1 MSANLV
7 LIDLLGAGALLLW
20 GLRMVKTGVTR
31 AFGSSLRHWIALGT
45 TNRFKAF
52 FAGLAATIAVQSST
66 ATALIT
72 ASFASRELMTT
83 AMAQAIMIGANVG
96 TAMVTRLLAL
106 NLHWLSPVLILCG
119 VATFMASDSSRPK
132 AIGRAI
138 IGLGLMLLSLQ
149 LIGAATE
156 PMRASPTLQSLLAA
170 LGAAPV
176 IGLLVAAVLAFV
188 ASSSLAIVLLVA
200 SLAASSNM
208 DAGLVVALVL
218 GANLGG
224 AVPPALAT
232 AGYGPLARRV
242 TLGNLA
248 VRGAG
253 CLLALPLIGPIDGYL
268 ARAAALTGNFAVDV
282 HLAFNIALALLFLP
296 LVGLIARLA
305 ERLMPPQPEDRLG
318 PRYLDTSSL
327 DTPAVAL
334 SCAARET
341 LRIGD
346 VVEVMLVRS
355 LEALRN
361 NDAKLKS
368 EIAKMDDEV
377 DALQQAVKLYLS
389 RLGHEGLDDEDARKA
404 TEIISYAIN
413 LEHIGDIIDKSLLDM
428 IAKKIKYGLR
438 FSREGMAEIEELH
451 ARTLENLRIAQSIFI
466 SRDMDLAR
474 KLVEVKVDVR
484 HMERL
489 SAERH
494 LERLREGRIESI
506 QSSTLHL
513 DVLRDLKQI
522 NAHITSV
529 AYPILDEAGALRES
543 RLRGDGKAAVA

>member
-1 MSANLV
+1 M
-7 LIDLLGAGALLLW
+7 
-20 GLRMVKTGVTR
+20 
-31 AFGSSLRHWIALGT
+31 
-45 TNRFKAF
+45 
-52 FAGLAATIAVQSST
+52 
-66 ATALIT
+66 
-72 ASFASRELMTT
+72 
-83 AMAQAIMIGANVG
+83 
-96 TAMVTRLLAL
+96 
-106 NLHWLSPVLILCG
+106 
-119 VATFMASDSSRPK
+119 
-132 AIGRAI
+132 
-138 IGLGLMLLSLQ
+138 
-149 LIGAATE
+149 
-156 PMRASPTLQSLLAA
+156 
-170 LGAAPV
+170 
-176 IGLLVAAVLAFV
+176 
-188 ASSSLAIVLLVA
+188 
-200 SLAASSNM
+200 
-208 DAGLVVALVL
+208 
-218 GANLGG
+218 
-224 AVPPALAT
+224 
-232 AGYGPLARRV
+232 
-242 TLGNLA
+242 
-248 VRGAG
+248 
-253 CLLALPLIGPIDGYL
+253 
-268 ARAAALTGNFAVDV
+268 
-282 HLAFNIALALLFLP
+282 HLAFNIALAVIFLP
-296 LVGLIARLA
+296 LVGVIARIA
-305 ERLMPPQPEDRLG
+305 ERLLPQLPDTRMG
-318 PRYLDTSSL
+318 PRYLDEASL

-346 VVEVMLVRS
+346 VIEVMLVKS

-428 IAKKIKYGLR
+428 IGKKIKYGLR

-474 KLVEVKVDVR
+474 KLVEVKVNVR
-484 HMERL
+484 HMERQ

-543 RLRGDGKAAVA
+543 RLRSDGTAAMA